1 MTRRHAI
8 APSTTR
14 TNHAADR
21 PVGLPRRQRAVSAI
35 ASLLVSCLLLSAV
48 ALGMTDSLDAPV
60 LTAGTPATHV
70 A

>member
-8 APSTTR
+8 VPSTTR
-14 TNHAADR
+14 SNHAPDR
-21 PVGLPRRQRAVSAI
+21 RVGLPRRQRAVSAI
-35 ASLLVSCLLLSAV
+35 ASLVVSCLLLSAV

-60 LTAGTPATHV
+60 LTAGEPAARV